1 MVTEEGLVKRGN
13 GGGGVAH
20 TLHPNRRKVDIEV
33 ATKAGDR
40 FGILR
45 VEVGVFVGADANEA
59 SLVTCND
66 SAVPAERP
74 AKWADWVG
82 KNFTGVG
89 PGVMR
94 KSLACWPV
102 GNPSILHIRPSYS

>member
-1 MVTEEGLVKRGN
+1 M
-13 GGGGVAH
+13 
-20 TLHPNRRKVDIEV
+20 
-33 ATKAGDR
+33 
-40 FGILR
+40 LR
-45 VEVGVFVGADANEA
+45 VEVGVFVGANANEA

-66 SAVPAERP
+66 SAVPAELP

-89 PGVMR
+89 SGVMR

-102 GNPSILHIRPSYS
+102 GNPSILHIRPSYL